1 MTQAEGS
8 GGSGGTTW
16 NHMHSAQCI
25 HCVSRTRLGESHGIK
40 DVTFDFELIVAVFP
54 EPNPRETWGPR
65 EWGGLVRL
73 GREWRHTLGDTGRWV
88 VCGTV
93 GG

>member
-54 EPNPRETWGPR
+54 EVLFLDKFSG
-65 EWGGLVRL
+65 
-73 GREWRHTLGDTGRWV
+73 TLILSE
-88 VCGTV
+88 
-93 GG
+93 